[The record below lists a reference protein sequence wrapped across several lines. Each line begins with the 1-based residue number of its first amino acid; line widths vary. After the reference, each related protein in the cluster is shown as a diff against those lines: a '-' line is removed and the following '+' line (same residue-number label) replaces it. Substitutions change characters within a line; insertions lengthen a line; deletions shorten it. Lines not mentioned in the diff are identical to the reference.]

1 MSSADQS
8 ATPAK
13 KGHTWIR
20 LVVDYGGMA
29 TFFVAYVTRLR
40 LVATHAGLGWTI
52 AAGGHAP
59 ADITAATFWLM
70 VGSAVALLI
79 GLVVERRLAPM
90 PLIAGGFA
98 LVFGGLT
105 LFFHDPRII
114 KIKFTVVN
122 TIFGATLLGGLA
134 LRKNLLKKLLGEAL
148 DMPEDAWRQLSL
160 RYALYFLGMAA
171 LNEAI
176 WRTQPDRIWVLFR
189 GPGELVLVV
198 VFSLTQIP
206 FMMRYLKTSEPP
218 PPPTD

>member
-1 MSSADQS
+1 MTAESP
-8 ATPAK
+8 ATPDK
-13 KGHTWIR
+13 KRHSWVR
-20 LVVDYGGMA
+20 VVVDYGGMA
-29 TFFVAYVTRLR
+29 LFFVAYVTKLR
-40 LVATHAGLGWTI
+40 LVAPHAGAGWSL
-52 AAGGHAP
+52 AVGGHAP
-59 ADITAATFWLM
+59 ADVTQATLWLM
-70 VGSAVALLI
+70 VGSAAGLLV
-79 GLVVERRLAPM
+79 GLVAERRLAPM
-90 PLIAGGFA
+90 PLVAGGFA

-122 TIFGATLLGGLA
+122 AIFGLALLGGLA

-148 DMPEDAWRQLSL
+148 DMPEAAWRQLTL
-160 RYALYFLGMAA
+160 RYALYFLGMAT
-171 LNEAI
+171 LNEVI

-189 GPGELVLVV
+189 GPGEMVLVV